1 MARKLTPTTFVSGI
15 DKELAVVDAYKKND
29 SKVVNSITKFLE
41 EQGLDVGGVFGDL
54 AGGDLGGLISGLADG
69 KLNVVA
75 EDLINRLGVVG
86 PLKDSWKQ
94 LGDDVKSGMSTLN
107 ISPGMQDKIF
117 ATLGDTTSKVLG
129 GDLSSVTGISKVIN
143 NVCNGNFNISAI
155 DKGGIAALCGG
166 LVKEA
171 TGLGLPNVFSSLARG
186 INDKDIL
193 KAVARD
199 IIPFAAKGGNLGLL
213 EDIALTAINGD
224 MKSMLPKLGSELL
237 KSIGINVR
245 PDKLSSLYNRVNSLL
260 DNNSPGWNSYNRNNQ
275 RVIYGVK
282 IAQPN
287 YIKLLE
293 SYAKIHNTTISKIP
307 DPNNPM
313 FDEDHNYM
321 MLMKVFD
328 STTVQKC
335 LDRDFP
341 KTKVIANKR
350 MTKPYIKD
358 LSLYR

>member
-1 MARKLTPTTFVSGI
+1 MASKLTPTTFVSGI

-54 AGGDLGGLISGLADG
+54 GGGDLGGLISSVADG

-94 LGDDVKSGMSTLN
+94 LGDSVKSGMSTLN

-117 ATLGDTTSKVLG
+117 ATLGSTTSKVLG
-129 GDLSSVTGISKVIN
+129 GDLSSVIGISKVIN
-143 NVCNGNFNISAI
+143 NVCNGNYNLKAI
-155 DKGGIAALCGG
+155 DKGGIAALCSG

-171 TGLGLPNVFSSLARG
+171 SGFGLPNVFSSLATG
-186 INDKDIL
+186 IGDKDIL
-193 KAVARD
+193 KAVAKD
-199 IIPFAAKGGNLGLL
+199 IIPFAAKGGNIELL

-245 PDKLSSLYNRVNSLL
+245 PEKLSSLYNRVNSLL
-260 DNNSPGWNSYNRNNQ
+260 DNNTPGWNKYNRNNET
-275 RVIYGVK
+275 VISGTKVG
-282 IAQPN
+282 QTN
-287 YIKLLE
+287 YLKLLE
-293 SYAKIHNTTISKIP
+293 SYARIHNTSINKTPSAT
-307 DPNNPM
+307 NPM
-313 FDEDHNYM
+313 FDEDYNYM
-321 MLMKVFD
+321 LLMKVFD

-335 LDRDFP
+335 LDKDFP
-341 KTKVIANKR
+341 KTKVVANKR